1 MHLKKKVSLY
11 KNINIIKILL
21 PSFFAG
27 PNEAYL
33 QATCFNN
40 LGFKGFVV
48 AEITLDIKSFLK
60 NMYLKK
66 YLMT

>member
-1 MHLKKKVSLY
+1 MHLKKKLSLY

-40 LGFKGFVV
+40 LGFKGFCCWQRSRW
-48 AEITLDIKSFLK
+48 T
-60 NMYLKK
+60 
-66 YLMT
+66 

>member
-1 MHLKKKVSLY
+1 MHLKKKLSLY

-48 AEITLDIKSFLK
+48 GRDHAGHKKFFK